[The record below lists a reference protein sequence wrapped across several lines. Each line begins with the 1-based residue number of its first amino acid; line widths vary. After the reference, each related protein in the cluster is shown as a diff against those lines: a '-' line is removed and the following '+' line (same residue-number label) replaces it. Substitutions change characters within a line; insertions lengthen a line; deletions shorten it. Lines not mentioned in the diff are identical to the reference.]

1 MNNAA
6 DSWEN
11 LMDDFLSDDSNKV
24 TDISNKP
31 ESPTNNTNT
40 PPKPI

>member
-24 TDISNKP
+24 SIRYNF
-31 ESPTNNTNT
+31 
-40 PPKPI
+40 